1 MTSIRTA
8 SRAMRTA
15 PAWRPSVRDLVFS
28 DALMP
33 CHFIVEKIDGERITG
48 TIVTLRYGSAIAG
61 STITAEASTL
71 CPSSWDDLRASEQ
84 AEAARRVSDMVK
96 LDDQTIPG
104 RIGRLAVRH
113 GILVAADVPGS
124 IPGRLLVAI
133 ERRLGAVA
141 SGNLGQRVASLEAA

>member
-1 MTSIRTA
+1 MTSMHAA
-8 SRAMRTA
+8 SRAVQTA

-33 CHFIVEKIDGERITG
+33 CRFIVEKIDGERVTG
-48 TIVTLRYGSAIAG
+48 TIVTLRNGSAIAG

-71 CPSSWDDLRASEQ
+71 RSSSWDDLRASEQ
-84 AEAARRVSDMVK
+84 ADTARQVSDMVR

-113 GILVAADVPGS
+113 GVLVAADVPGS

-141 SGNLGQRVASLEAA
+141 SGNLGKRVAFLEAA

>member
-1 MTSIRTA
+1 MHTA
-8 SRAMRTA
+8 SRAVQTA
-15 PAWRPSVRDLVFS
+15 ATWRPSVRDLVFS

-33 CHFIVEKIDGERITG
+33 CHFIVEKVDGERITG

-71 CPSSWDDLRASEQ
+71 RLSSWDDLRASEQ
-84 AEAARRVSDMVK
+84 ADAARQVSDMVR

-113 GILVAADVPGS
+113 GVLVAADVPGS
-124 IPGRLLVAI
+124 VSGRLLVAI
-133 ERRLGAVA
+133 ERRLGAA
-141 SGNLGQRVASLEAA
+141 APGNLGQRVSFLEAA